1 MKIAEDTIMN
11 HSLKCYENILR
22 RMMLSLSFLII
33 CCSFTHAQK
42 KQEIEFVGTVQFFQV
57 GSCTAS
63 EEPLDVKLVIGV
75 NSKNKALT
83 VEEFRKDKNGL
94 FKRNKL
100 TQWSG
105 EILNDVCLRLQ
116 AVADITCGEEKR
128 TETLH
133 FIGMIDCP
141 EEGGSCNM
149 KLEDTFAMCPASNCI
164 FSIEYDLKTD
174 SIER

>member
-1 MKIAEDTIMN
+1 M
-11 HSLKCYENILR
+11 ILPF
-22 RMMLSLSFLII
+22 SFLII
-33 CCSFTHAQK
+33 YCSFAHAQK
-42 KQEIEFVGTVQFFQV
+42 KQEVEFVGTVQFFQI

-75 NSKNKALT
+75 NSKNKALLT
-83 VEEFRKDKNGL
+83 VEEFRKDENGL
-94 FKRNKL
+94 FKQNEL
-100 TQWSG
+100 SQWSG

-128 TETLH
+128 TEILH

-141 EEGGSCNM
+141 EEGSPCTM
-149 KLEDTFAMCPASNCI
+149 KLEDTFAMCPANNCI
-164 FSIEYDLKTD
+164 FSVEYDLKTD